1 MSTVIFFFATLILL
15 IFLNALYVAGE
26 FSAVSSRRTL
36 ISQMAGSGNRFAKML
51 LPLIED
57 RHALD
62 RYVAA
67 CQLGITASSLVLG
80 AFGQNVIAVR
90 LVEPLALIL
99 EGIAP
104 RLGGLGI
111 TSHDVATAIATTISA
126 TGVLLILTFLQV
138 VLGELFPKS
147 VAIQF
152 PERLALLTVTPVK
165 WSVFIFRPL
174 IWFFNGSGDL
184 ILKLLGVE
192 FRQELGR
199 VHSPEE
205 IEILVTE
212 SHEGGL
218 LDDEERQL
226 LRNAFRL
233 RDLNAR
239 QVMLHRTKIVA
250 APVETDVEDLM
261 NLALDVGHT
270 RIPLYQDSIDDII
283 GFVHIKDLFKLFV
296 EGKENLAEILRD
308 VVYVPETL
316 PIVEVWE
323 TLNNK
328 KQYMAIV
335 FDEYGGTSGLIT
347 FEDLIEEIFGELQ
360 DEFDDESAL
369 ISLDAEGRIY
379 LRGDLLV
386 SDVNEYLRLNLPDS
400 VDTLGGLVLSEL
412 GRPPVVGDEVAFDD
426 TVIRVESMVDLGVS
440 EVSIQT
446 VTADVTT
453 QVGEW
458 EVADHE

>member
-1 MSTVIFFFATLILL
+1 
-15 IFLNALYVAGE
+15 
-26 FSAVSSRRTL
+26 
-36 ISQMAGSGNRFAKML
+36 MAGSGNRFAKML
-51 LPLIED
+51 LPVVED
-57 RHALD
+57 RRALD

-67 CQLGITASSLVLG
+67 CQIGITASSLILG
-80 AFGQNVIAVR
+80 AYGQRVIAVH
-90 LVEPLALIL
+90 LVEPLASVL
-99 EGIAP
+99 EWVAP

-111 TSHDVATAIATTISA
+111 TSHEVATAIATTIA
-126 TGVLLILTFLQV
+126 VTVVLLVLTFLQV
-138 VLGELFPKS
+138 VMGELFPKS
-147 VAIQF
+147 VALQY
-152 PERLALLTVTPVK
+152 PEKLALLTVVPVK

-174 IWFFNGSGDL
+174 IWFFNGSGNV
-184 ILKLLGVE
+184 ILRVLGVDIHSDH
-192 FRQELGR
+192 GR

-212 SHEGGL
+212 SYEGGL

-233 RDLNAR
+233 RDLIAK

-250 APVETDVEDLM
+250 APVDIGVEELL
-261 NLALDVGHT
+261 NQALDVGLT
-270 RIPLYQDSIDDII
+270 RIPLYQDTIDNII
-283 GFVHIKDLFKLFV
+283 GFVHVKDLFKLHLA
-296 EGKENLAEILRD
+296 GNENLVEILRE
-308 VVYVPETL
+308 VVHVPETL
-316 PIVEVWE
+316 PVVDVWE
-323 TLNNK
+323 TLSNK
-328 KQYMAIV
+328 RQYMAIV
-335 FDEYGGTSGLIT
+335 FDEYGGTAGLIT

-386 SDVNEYLRLNLPDS
+386 SDVNEYLKLDLPDS
-400 VDTLGGLVLSEL
+400 ADTLGGLVLSEL
-412 GRPPVVGDEVAFDD
+412 GRPPAVGDEIAIGD

-440 EVSIQT
+440 EVSVQT
-446 VTADVTT
+446 APTEIHA